1 MLNYCA
7 EQDGNSERFLL
18 IESKVST
25 GSSDYL
31 HISAKVVRKAIP
43 SGINPDTGREQY
55 NDGPNASGY
64 RNCAWSSHKKGAV
77 YTEDLCIWSQTN
89 KHDDAKP
96 YAVECLYIG
105 KYSVDKA
112 EAKAMADAL
121 TKIDNKLTKLDQ
133 EFGYGSGDLA
143 TYITRVAS
151 ALGIKKFL
159 TVKKNNGSDL
169 SDVSAYNNWKAT
181 DIAFLVNNFVEEF
194 RGPKAA

>member
-7 EQDGNSERFLL
+7 EQDGMSERFLL
-18 IESKVST
+18 IESKKST
-25 GSSDYL
+25 GSSEFN
-31 HISAKVVRKAIP
+31 HITARVVRKAIA

-55 NDGPNASGY
+55 NDGPNAKGY

-77 YTEDLCIWSQTN
+77 YTEDLMVWSQQSLD
-89 KHDDAKP
+89 HVLP
-96 YAVECLYIG
+96 YAVECMYIG
-105 KYSVDKA
+105 KSSVDKA

-121 TKIDNKLTKLDQ
+121 TKIDAKLSKLDA

-151 ALGIKKFL
+151 ILGIKKFI

-169 SDVSAYNNWKAT
+169 SDEHAYNNWKAT
-181 DIAFLVNNFVEEF
+181 DIAYLVRTFTEEF
-194 RGPKAA
+194 SGKPA